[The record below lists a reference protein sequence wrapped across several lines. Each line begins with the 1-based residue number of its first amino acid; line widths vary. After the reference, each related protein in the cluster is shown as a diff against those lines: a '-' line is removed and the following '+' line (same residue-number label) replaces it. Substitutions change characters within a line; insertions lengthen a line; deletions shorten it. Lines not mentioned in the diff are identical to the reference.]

1 MKLLHPMHQM
11 STMKKKKKKKNHLLL
26 LTLQLQLPTTTT
38 TMTTLETSRI
48 PTTRRGRGGGEEDL
62 KVHLIAK

>member
-1 MKLLHPMHQM
+1 MKLLHQMHQT

-38 TMTTLETSRI
+38 MTTLETSRI
-48 PTTRRGRGGGEEDL
+48 PTTRRGRGGGEEGL

>member
-26 LTLQLQLPTTTT
+26 LTLQLQFPTTTT
-38 TMTTLETSRI
+38 TTILETSRI
-48 PTTRRGRGGGEEDL
+48 PTTRRGRGGEGEDL